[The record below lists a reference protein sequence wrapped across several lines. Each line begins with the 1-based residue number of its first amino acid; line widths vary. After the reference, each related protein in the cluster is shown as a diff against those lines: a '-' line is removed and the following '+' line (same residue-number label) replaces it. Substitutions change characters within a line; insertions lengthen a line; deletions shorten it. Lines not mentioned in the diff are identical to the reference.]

1 MLYAHHGP
9 APFPDFPL
17 LPDTPLFSPRSARS
31 ARSARVARRA
41 RVLDRGARRGGGGDA
56 GQSERRWRCDG
67 RSHALPCPERDVALR
82 RRRRPRRPLP
92 AMPQLAAAVR
102 RADAAGDVR
111 RPAGACALGRE
122 QAGLPAGRDAHPRR
136 RLAHAAA
143 PERAARRR
151 RHGDDRSV
159 GRRRRSAFEHRGGV
173 QRHGGRGDGDRRAV
187 VHARHPPHQR
197 VAVGHALE
205 RDRRLRLLR
214 RQPGPDEQAAGHRD
228 GPADR
233 QPQHRPPFAP
243 VPERHAGLVHA
254 RALQLGR
261 RHELAHRLRLDAWRR
276 PVRAA
281 APGWLR
287 GGRDHELRRPGPL
300 QQHQRAREPD
310 RPERLRSVHD
320 RPASPER
327 RGRPRVRHPHLHHPP
342 ARHARHHLQ
351 RDHPRRAVGAERDRG
366 VPAHAPARLVD
377 RDHARPAG
385 RRRRCPAS
393 ARSPPGTSRAR
404 PGSR

>member
-1 MLYAHHGP
+1 MYLARPPAGSDKPRNPGP
-9 APFPDFPL
+9 RGNGTAGAPGPPWPRTFPRIPRSSR
-17 LPDTPLFSPRSARS
+17 TRRSSSRRSARS
-31 ARSARVARRA
+31 SRLACRGRSARLLDRCARRA
-41 RVLDRGARRGGGGDA
+41 DRGDA

-67 RSHALPCPERDVALR
+67 RSRALPCPERDVALR
-82 RRRRPRRPLP
+82 RRHRPRRPLP

-102 RADAAGDVR
+102 RADAAGDGR
-111 RPAGACALGRE
+111 RPAGARALGRE

-136 RLAHAAA
+136 RLAYAAA

-159 GRRRRSAFEHRGGV
+159 GRRRRSSLEHRRGV

-205 RDRRLRLLR
+205 RDRRSASATASTWAWTSK
-214 RQPGPDEQAAGHRD
+214 RQVID

-254 RALQLGR
+254 RPVQLGR
-261 RHELAHRLRLDAWRR
+261 RHQLAHRLRLGARR
-276 PVRAA
+276 RAVRAA

-287 GGRDHELRRPGPL
+287 EDGGHRTTSS
-300 QQHQRAREPD
+300 
-310 RPERLRSVHD
+310 RSTTTT
-320 RPASPER
+320 ST
-327 RGRPRVRHPHLHHPP
+327 
-342 ARHARHHLQ
+342 
-351 RDHPRRAVGAERDRG
+351 
-366 VPAHAPARLVD
+366 
-377 RDHARPAG
+377 
-385 RRRRCPAS
+385 
-393 ARSPPGTSRAR
+393 RS
-404 PGSR
+404 